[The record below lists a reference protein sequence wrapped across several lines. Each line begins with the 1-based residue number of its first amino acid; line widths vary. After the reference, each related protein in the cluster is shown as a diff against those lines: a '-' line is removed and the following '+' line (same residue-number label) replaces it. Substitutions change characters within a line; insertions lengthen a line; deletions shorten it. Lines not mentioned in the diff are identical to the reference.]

1 MIAHYAN
8 YHNPSC
14 DICGHMLAAEK
25 SDEAAEVAMVA
36 AGWIKRDGRDVC
48 RLCQRKAAEREMRP
62 EGERNDQI

>member
-25 SDEAAEVAMVA
+25 SDEAAEAAMVA
-36 AGWIKRDGRDVC
+36 AGWIKQYGKDVC
-48 RLCQRKAAEREMRP
+48 RLCQQLERSFDMKIDRII
-62 EGERNDQI
+62 R